1 MNFRSKLEQKCYIV
15 SKRLLYLGPF
25 PARRHFQSAGD
36 GIPLYRPL
44 LRVCASTGE
53 VNGTM
58 VPAGFADKLFN
69 ARYLKA
75 LYRSYP
81 RAAHRDSHRTEL
93 STSPVSSDPIR
104 VGASPA

>member
-58 VPAGFADKLFN
+58 VPARFADNLFDTK
-69 ARYLKA
+69 YLKA
-75 LYRSYP
+75 SKAVTSRISP
-81 RAAHRDSHRTEL
+81 RPPPNGAKVLR
-93 STSPVSSDPIR
+93 VSM
-104 VGASPA
+104 